1 MRYYRLKKSFRKIEE
16 RQFVAAN
23 LLEIKNAL
31 QKHVPEKKL
40 NKNML
45 LATWNIRDFD
55 SNKFGHG
62 PRLKE
67 SYFYLAEI
75 LSGFDLIAVQEVNK
89 NLKALRNLMY
99 VMGDN
104 WDFIT
109 TDTTAGAGGNGE
121 RMTFIYDKRRVS
133 FENVA
138 GEIVLP
144 TNSRIKGDI
153 QFARTPF
160 LVSFQSGWSK
170 FSLCTVHIYY
180 GASSGVK
187 LDRRVNEIHAIAKFL
202 KKKADSD
209 KETLILLGD
218 FNIVDQKHKTM
229 EALLD
234 NGFEIPEQIR
244 ENPAASN
251 MLQTKFYDQIGVRS
265 KSEVFKLGTGKDS
278 AGVFNFFDSVMR
290 EDQFENY
297 KPYVVASALKQL
309 KSRKRDL
316 SAEHRKSNPSQ
327 EKIIKLKASVTKAKA
342 FSEND
347 AELEEY
353 YFNKWKTFQMS
364 DHLPMWT
371 EIITDHSHEYLNSI
385 VE

>member
-1 MRYYRLKKSFRKIEE
+1 MRYYRLKKSFRKTDE

-31 QKHVPEKKL
+31 QNHVPEKKL

-55 SNKFGHG
+55 SNKFKHG

-89 NLKALRNLMY
+89 DLKAFRKLMY
-99 VMGDN
+99 VMGDD

-109 TDTTAGAGGNGE
+109 TDTTAGPGGNGE

-144 TNSRIKGDI
+144 TRGRIKGDI

-180 GASSGVK
+180 GANTGVK
-187 LDRRVNEIHAIAKFL
+187 LERRVNEIEAIAKFL
-202 KKKADSD
+202 KKKADGD

-218 FNIVDQKHKTM
+218 FNIVDQEHQTM
-229 EALLD
+229 KALLD

-265 KSEVFKLGTGKDS
+265 KSNVFKLGTGKDS

-290 EDQFENY
+290 EDQFEDY
-297 KPYVVASALKQL
+297 KPKVVASALNQL
-309 KSRKRDL
+309 KRRELDL
-316 SAEHRKSNPSQ
+316 AKELRKSKPDQ

-347 AELEEY
+347 IELEEY
-353 YFNKWKTFQMS
+353 YFNIWKTFQLS

-371 EIITDHSHEYLNSI
+371 EIITDHSEEYLNSI